1 MMKRTPLILFS
12 ALLVLT
18 VLLPGCRERIVYTG
32 LGDWLLLAE
41 DPDDGNVA
49 YNGHYLYVD
58 ADFSDGA
65 LEFKVQTYAPIPN
78 AVFDVQFAVLLDT
91 DQNPAT
97 GLSSSNA
104 DDFIPPFDPPNDI
117 GADYMV
123 FVGIDTT
130 ISGRQNENYVFGWDT
145 TGQGG
150 WSIEAEPVSLPYQ
163 PTNEDSVK
171 GGVSLAALGNPSQ
184 IDVVAIILCDPYN
197 FTDRYFDHIPDVGR
211 GHVTIDLDNGSVVQ
225 TSSQSAGVA
234 VDEGS
239 GRRVSLITGKELI
252 EEAR

>member
-1 MMKRTPLILFS
+1 MMKRTPLIL
-12 ALLVLT
+12 AVLLILT
-18 VLLPGCRERIVYTG
+18 ALLPGCRERIVYTG

-49 YNGHYLYVD
+49 YNAHYLYVD

-65 LEFKVQTYAPIPN
+65 LEFKVQTYGSIPD
-78 AVFDVQFAVLLDT
+78 ATRDVQFAVYFDT
-91 DQNPAT
+91 DQDVTT
-97 GLSSSNA
+97 GLSTSTPGWGA
-104 DDFIPPFDPPNDI
+104 EAVPNDI

-211 GHVTIDLDNGSVVQ
+211 GHATIDLESGSIVQ